1 MKLFMASWCTYC
13 QPVKE
18 LIKQKELD
26 IQLVDIDHSF
36 ELASKHQITQIPALV
51 LEDDTVM
58 LESLEIMRYLE
69 AL

>member
-18 LIKQKELD
+18 LIKNKGLD
-26 IQLVDIDHSF
+26 VQLLDIDHSF
-36 ELASKHQITQIPALV
+36 GLASQYRIKQIPALV
-51 LEDDTVM
+51 LDDDTVM

-69 AL
+69 TL